1 MSKYDLNKNNDFD
14 PFYMK
19 SIDVY
24 FTHFYSIA
32 ETENGDVFKVIFDA
46 MSDDFNL
53 GGMGIT
59 DEQVIAT
66 VKNSDMLEYSIEI
79 DTVLTIKMMKYKVTK
94 VIYDE
99 FGTSKLILA
108 GNSDVVID
116 RFSGV
121 EEL

>member
-53 GGMGIT
+53 GGLGIT

-66 VKNSDMLEYSIEI
+66 VKNSDILEYSIEV
-79 DTVLTIKMMKYKVTK
+79 DTVLNIKMMKFKVSK

-116 RFSGV
+116 RFTGV

>member
-14 PFYMK
+14 HFYMK